1 MSDHTPSGGPSLPDT
16 PDTPAATDASWL
28 QLAGKHVLVSGGTRN
43 VGRAVAEGFAD
54 AGADVSVIGGSD
66 RGALEE
72 TLASLGERPTRS
84 FGVIQPLQESSGPA
98 SAVEACTAELGP
110 IDVLVNVAAIRPHV
124 EGDRITADDFDQVIA
139 TNLRAPFLLSHAV
152 IPQMRER
159 GFGRIVNFS
168 GINAYWGRK
177 NRSHVV
183 TSKGGMVALT
193 RALALD
199 TAQDGITVNT
209 VVPATIDTERSHP
222 EWYPDAA
229 GRRARQLERIPMGRL
244 GTTDEVV
251 SVVLFLASPRSSY
264 VTAQEV
270 FVTGGS
276 FPLVAG

>member
-1 MSDHTPSGGPSLPDT
+1 MSDSV
-16 PDTPAATDASWL
+16 PAGTDAGWL
-28 QLAGKHVLVSGGTRN
+28 QLAGKNVLVSGGTRN

-54 AGADVSVIGGSD
+54 AGANVAVIGGSD
-66 RGALEE
+66 QGALDE
-72 TLASLGERPTRS
+72 TLALLGQRPVTS
-84 FGVIQPLQESSGPA
+84 YGVIQPLEESSGPA
-98 SAVEACTAELGP
+98 SAVEACVAGIGP
-110 IDVLVNVAAIRPHV
+110 IDVLVNVAAVRPHV
-124 EGDRITADDFDQVIA
+124 EGDQITAEEFDHVLAI
-139 TNLRAPFLLSHAV
+139 NLRAPFLLAHAV
-152 IPQMRER
+152 IPHMRER

-183 TSKGGMVALT
+183 TSKGGVIALT

-199 TAQDGITVNT
+199 TAEHGITVNT

-229 GRRARQLERIPMGRL
+229 ERRARQLERIPMGRL

-251 SVVLFLASPRSSY
+251 SVVLFLASPRASY
-264 VTAQEV
+264 VTGQEV

-276 FPLVAG
+276 YPLVAG

>member
-1 MSDHTPSGGPSLPDT
+1 VPD
-16 PDTPAATDASWL
+16 PDPHANSPETDAGWL
-28 QLAGKHVLVSGGTRN
+28 QLTGRNVLVSGGTRN

-54 AGADVSVIGGSD
+54 AGANVAVIGGSD

-72 TLASLGERPTRS
+72 TLASLGQRAVRS
-84 FGVIQPLQESSGPA
+84 FGVIQPLEESSGPA
-98 SAVEACTAELGP
+98 AAVDACAAELGP
-110 IDVLVNVAAIRPHV
+110 IDVLVNVAAVRPHV
-124 EGDRITADDFDQVIA
+124 EGDRITAEDFDHVLAI
-139 TNLRAPFLLSHAV
+139 NLRAPFLLSQAV
-152 IPQMRER
+152 IPPMREQ
-159 GFGRIVNFS
+159 GFGRIINFS

-183 TSKGGMVALT
+183 TSKGGIIALT

-222 EWYPDAA
+222 EWYPDAQA
-229 GRRARQLERIPMGRL
+229 RRARQLERIPMGRL

-251 SVVLFLASPRSSY
+251 SVVLFLASPRASY